1 MLPQISFS
9 FLTIYFPLI
18 LSWIIFG
25 ATVFVFLRRREYLA
39 LYTVRLFYILIC
51 YRILYATLLSILQYN
66 AWHNNPFS
74 QYLLPPHQPFSY
86 FLTYSGMHFWFYPA
100 LALMT
105 ALLVLFFFGALRK
118 VNADWFLAGE
128 ISLGVL
134 LTFLLGWPLSLFL
147 VPMSFFGAVLLSLI
161 AMSMKRGQHVSLGG
175 VMLSVGGTLL
185 VFGVFFLHLFH

>member
-1 MLPQISFS
+1 
-9 FLTIYFPLI
+9 
-18 LSWIIFG
+18 
-25 ATVFVFLRRREYLA
+25 
-39 LYTVRLFYILIC
+39 
-51 YRILYATLLSILQYN
+51 
-66 AWHNNPFS
+66 
-74 QYLLPPHQPFSY
+74 
-86 FLTYSGMHFWFYPA
+86 
-100 LALMT
+100 
-105 ALLVLFFFGALRK
+105 